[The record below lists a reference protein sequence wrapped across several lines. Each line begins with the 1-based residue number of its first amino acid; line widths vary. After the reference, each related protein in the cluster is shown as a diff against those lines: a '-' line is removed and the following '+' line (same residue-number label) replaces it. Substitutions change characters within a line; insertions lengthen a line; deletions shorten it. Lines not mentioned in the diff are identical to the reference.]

1 MALDKL
7 HIIRAI
13 VVGTRRHLFGE
24 ALDFGLQL
32 RDVAEDLL
40 ALAED
45 STLVARLHHL
55 RQVADTYPLG
65 TADDTL
71 SRLSDSSQELEEGGL
86 PGPVLPHQSDTL
98 LGGDDEREVFEE
110 GLSPKVYR
118 YVIDADHEEG
128 KWRKRRGDRP
138 GAYGSRGR
146 QG

>member
-45 STLVARLHHL
+45 GTLIARLHHL
-55 RQVADTYPLG
+55 RQVADTYSLG
-65 TADDTL
+65 TADDAL

-86 PGPVLPHQSDTL
+86 PCPVLSHQSDTL
-98 LGGDDEREVFEE
+98 LGGDDEREVFKE

-128 KWRKRRGDRP
+128 KWRKRREDRP